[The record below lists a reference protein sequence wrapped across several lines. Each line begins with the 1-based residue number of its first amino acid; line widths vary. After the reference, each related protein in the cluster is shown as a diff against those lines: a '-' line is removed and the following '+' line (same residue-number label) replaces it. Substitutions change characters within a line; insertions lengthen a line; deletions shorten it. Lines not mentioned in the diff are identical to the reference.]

1 MRRLAMAFG
10 VITALASA
18 PIDAQEMD
26 VRAELLRRGAPTEF
40 ADQVEALVRTARDEG
55 LPYQDLANKA
65 LEGWA
70 KRGRVPSQ
78 RVVSAL
84 VELTGHFRNG
94 REAARGAGIE
104 APDAP
109 VISSAG
115 WALARGM
122 TADQIGEI
130 IRAAP
135 TTGDAAAGL
144 TVASSL
150 GAQGLE
156 HAAAV
161 RAVNDAFRGGAS
173 PERILELPSAIASL
187 VARGVPMS
195 DVARSILE
203 GRGVPGNPGLGF
215 GPGGNAAG
223 GRPPGIPPGRGPP
236 DLRDIPGKAKG
247 KGQGKKNP

>member
-1 MRRLAMAFG
+1 MRRLATVVG
-10 VITALASA
+10 VALACAGA
-18 PIDAQEMD
+18 PVAAQDLD
-26 VRAELLRRGAPTEF
+26 VRAELLRRGAPAVF
-40 ADQVEALVRTARDEG
+40 ADQVANLVETARQEG
-55 LPYQDLANKA
+55 LPHQDLANKA

-70 KRGRVPSQ
+70 KRARVPSA

-84 VELTGHFRNG
+84 VELTGHFRDG
-94 REAARGAGIE
+94 REAARTAGL
-104 APDAP
+104 ASPHAS

-122 TADQIGEI
+122 TAEQIAEI

-135 TTGDAAAGL
+135 TPDAAAAGL

-150 GAQGLE
+150 GVQGLE

-161 RAVNDAFRGGAS
+161 RAVNDAFRGGVA

-187 VARGVPMS
+187 LARGVPMS

-203 GRGVPGNPGLGF
+203 GRGVPGGPGLGL
-215 GPGGNAAG
+215 GPPGNAAG

-236 DLRDIPGKAKG
+236 DLQNLPGQAKG
-247 KGQGKKNP
+247 KGQGQSNP